1 MNKHQTYFLND
12 LPAVFPLVFLISI
25 SNFTC
30 ATQDPGFFGIAFSV
44 FPISINGEHTLPG
57 VWAQNLGVTH
67 DCSLSS

>member
-30 ATQDPGFFGIAFSV
+30 ATQDPGFFGFAFSL
-44 FPISINGEHTLPG
+44 FF
-57 VWAQNLGVTH
+57 QYQ
-67 DCSLSS
+67 